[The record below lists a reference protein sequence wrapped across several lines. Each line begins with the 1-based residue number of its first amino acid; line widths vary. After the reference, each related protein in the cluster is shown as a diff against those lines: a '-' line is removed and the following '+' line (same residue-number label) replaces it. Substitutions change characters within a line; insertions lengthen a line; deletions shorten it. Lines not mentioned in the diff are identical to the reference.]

1 MLKLAASSNS
11 KLTVG
16 RLHQFPAT
24 NRLSAR
30 RRSVRIETQQRPLLP
45 VSKPLYPRL
54 LRTDVLRPGPLVSL
68 TFFWMLR
75 LCTISLVHEE
85 LLTVGPESATP
96 NLGTLKAAQ
105 ARQSTQHAS
114 ACAELHPQEGTWG
127 FTMVAIAVNT
137 IVLVRPSAH
146 SQNHVPG
153 KFAA

>member
-1 MLKLAASSNS
+1 MLKLANS
-11 KLTVG
+11 KLAVG
-16 RLHQFPAT
+16 RFHQFPAT

-54 LRTDVLRPGPLVSL
+54 LRADVLRPGPLVSL

-96 NLGTLKAAQ
+96 NLGTLKAPQ

-114 ACAELHPQEGTWG
+114 ACAELHPQEGTWVTWG
-127 FTMVAIAVNT
+127 FTMAAIAVNT

-146 SQNHVPG
+146 SKNHVPG